1 MRRIDV
7 PLFLAILWLII
18 SVILLTL
25 PGSDLPEESWLD
37 GIYFDKWVHVGMFA
51 LLTFLWCW
59 VMSKRKSVAVGLK
72 TIFFEIALSAIVF
85 GILME
90 FVQRYFVPGRSFD
103 IGDMIADAA
112 GALAGYFYSRWK
124 FIKK

>member
-1 MRRIDV
+1 
-7 PLFLAILWLII
+7 
-18 SVILLTL
+18 
-25 PGSDLPEESWLD
+25 
-37 GIYFDKWVHVGMFA
+37 MFA